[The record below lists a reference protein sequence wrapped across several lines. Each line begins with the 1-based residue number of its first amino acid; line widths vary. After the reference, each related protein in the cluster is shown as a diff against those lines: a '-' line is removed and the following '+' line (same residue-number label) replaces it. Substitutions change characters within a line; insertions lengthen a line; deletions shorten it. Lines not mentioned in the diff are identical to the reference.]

1 MLIDSSTGEWVHPDY
16 FKVAALS
23 NFEDVENW
31 LRTFTLRQIYET
43 PCPCQQP
50 GGTGFQCN
58 LNSEIRFRHA
68 GRNGNVAK
76 APLKIDEKMGQ
87 IWDRRLGALY
97 QMGFFPSK
105 SGFQY
110 SLMAGAVASLII
122 Y

>member
-1 MLIDSSTGEWVHPDY
+1 MLIDTFTPEWVHPVD

-23 NFEDVENW
+23 IFEDVENW

-76 APLKIDEKMGQ
+76 VPLKIDRKMGQ
-87 IWDRRLGALY
+87 IWDRRLGALIY
-97 QMGFFPSK
+97 CSK
-105 SGFQY
+105 SFY
-110 SLMAGAVASLII
+110 TF
-122 Y
+122 

>member
-1 MLIDSSTGEWVHPDY
+1 MLIEMSIPEWVHPDY
-16 FKVAALS
+16 LKVAALS

-76 APLKIDEKMGQ
+76 APLKIDGKMGQ
-87 IWDRRLGALY
+87 IWDRRLGALKVYAY
-97 QMGFFPSK
+97 QTCAYIVWISK
-105 SGFQY
+105 LY
-110 SLMAGAVASLII
+110 AI
-122 Y
+122 